1 MFSST
6 IESYKGIY
14 DHEPRVGIY
23 ELLKLIDERMKTENP
38 RFLIFFSAPT
48 GYGKSSCTVAIAN
61 TLVEKPNPLGERLI
75 HVLPLRSIVEDLY
88 RKSRA
93 KQEAGKLST
102 KLTLG
107 AQAMHILDVEKSPYM
122 LPRLIYTTI
131 DSFIHNLF
139 KRPVAELYK
148 DHSHFDVPRYAIYSS
163 FVVFDEAHL
172 FSSEIETS
180 EDRIWEKH
188 NRMLTSFYAAIRALT
203 EASVPVLV
211 MTATMPDKYIKSI
224 SEHSPGN
231 IDLYSIEVRP
241 SSSKI
246 FEEKL
251 FCFRRIKK
259 FIVKDQEFYRKAYEN
274 NPRFRGK
281 LREEDIDK
289 VILEQISSHE
299 NPKILVV
306 RNTVNKALTT
316 YTKLTH
322 KVKGLVKILHGRM
335 NVEDRENI
343 LKLISEAE
351 SINKGIIL
359 VTTQVIEAG
368 VDIDFDMLI
377 SDATTFSSLVQRI
390 GRIGRR
396 IEKRKIQPSVYIVN
410 GDGDGIYSKKLVETT
425 LNNLEKIFQ
434 RKLNVG
440 WRIPVEDEFFNG
452 LVSYK
457 WLLETIYKELEYRKD
472 KDLFN
477 ALMDIDHYFVGLK
490 SKELQ
495 LRLCSFVRE
504 EGLMAVSSWT
514 DGDKKF
520 KDTSEA
526 LKSAYKTIIP
536 LNISF
541 LTSKWKELLEV
552 SERTI
557 KILVCD
563 SEWLR
568 IKNSDELYEMFD
580 QHYGQCKL
588 LNMFDKAM
596 NRLRNE
602 DLIPIAVLLRAG
614 IYEKG
619 VGLKIG

>member
-1 MFSST
+1 
-6 IESYKGIY
+6 
-14 DHEPRVGIY
+14 
-23 ELLKLIDERMKTENP
+23 MKTENP

-122 LPRLIYTTI
+122 LPRLVYTTI

-180 EDRIWEKH
+180 EDKIQEKH
-188 NRMLTSFYAAIRALT
+188 SRMLTSFYAAIRALT

-246 FEEKL
+246 LEEEIS
-251 FCFRRIKK
+251 CFRRIKR

-274 NPRFRGK
+274 NPGFLGK
-281 LREEDIDK
+281 LGEEDIDK

-580 QHYGQCKL
+580 QHYRQCKL